1 MGHAEGAL
9 FMLRNVVACI
19 LAGGEGKRLRPL
31 TAHRAKPAV
40 RFGGSY
46 RLIDFPLSNCI
57 NSTIHKILIFTQYKA
72 PSLERH
78 LRRGWA
84 FADEALDAY
93 VLAIP
98 PQQCMGRRWYRGTA
112 DAVYH
117 NLSMLERIAPD
128 HVLILASD
136 HVYRMDYRTLLR
148 AHQDTHADVTVAT
161 FSVPRQQACQFG
173 IVTADQRGD
182 ITSFQEKPTDPCTL
196 ASGPGALLASM
207 GIYVFTFEV
216 LRGVLQEDARR
227 SSTHDF
233 GHDILPGLLGRY
245 RLVAFPFM
253 EGIGKEPAYWR
264 DVGTID
270 AYWQAHMDLLSPQ
283 PRFRLDQP
291 QWPLHAAPAQ
301 EPPTI
306 VLTPSQ
312 LRAAGGWVTNSV
324 IAPGCVLLGDRIERS
339 ILAPGVCIQAGAE
352 VTESILF
359 DGVRIGQGAKIRRA
373 ILERGVVV
381 PPGTCIGYQSAA
393 DEGRFI
399 VSEGGITVVDYP
411 PLHQVPVAPIH
422 AF

>member
-1 MGHAEGAL
+1 MGHAEGAS
-9 FMLRNVVACI
+9 FMLGNVVACI
-19 LAGGEGKRLRPL
+19 LAGGEGKRLWPL

-84 FADEALDAY
+84 FADEALGTY
-93 VLAIP
+93 VLSLP
-98 PQQCMGRRWYRGTA
+98 PQQRMGRRWYRGTA

-128 HVLILASD
+128 YVLILASD

-148 AHQDTHADVTVAT
+148 AHQESHADVTVAT
-161 FSVPRQQACQFG
+161 FAVPRQQACQFG

-182 ITSFQEKPTDPCTL
+182 ITSFQEKPTDPYTL
-196 ASGPGALLASM
+196 ASGPGTLLASM
-207 GIYVFTFEV
+207 GIYVFTFAV

-233 GHDILPGLLGRY
+233 GHDILPALLGRH
-245 RLVAFPFM
+245 RLVAFPFTQ
-253 EGIGKEPAYWR
+253 GIGKEPAYWR

-270 AYWQAHMDLLSPQ
+270 AYWQAHMDLLGSQ
-283 PRFRLDQP
+283 PRFRLEQP
-291 QWPLHAAPAQ
+291 QWPLHTAPVQ
-301 EPPTI
+301 EPPII

-312 LRAAGGWVTNSV
+312 LRAAGGW
-324 IAPGCVLLGDRIERS
+324 
-339 ILAPGVCIQAGAE
+339 
-352 VTESILF
+352 
-359 DGVRIGQGAKIRRA
+359 
-373 ILERGVVV
+373 
-381 PPGTCIGYQSAA
+381 
-393 DEGRFI
+393 
-399 VSEGGITVVDYP
+399 
-411 PLHQVPVAPIH
+411 
-422 AF
+422 